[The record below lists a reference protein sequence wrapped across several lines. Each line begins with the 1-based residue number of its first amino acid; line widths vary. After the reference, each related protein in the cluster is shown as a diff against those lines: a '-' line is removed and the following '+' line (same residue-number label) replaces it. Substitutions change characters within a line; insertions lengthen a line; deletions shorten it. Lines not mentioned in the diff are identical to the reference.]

1 MFVHVFRRPVN
12 DPTRKGRVQSADS
25 VAYRAEQRTM
35 APSVSGSAI
44 CSAKRPSLSR
54 EPTLAKLPVTASTKR
69 FSRLSAPQSPN
80 SHATLRGSRLRRV
93 SDPRTIVV
101 ERCGSCWTAW
111 MGPPFSPYLNFACTA
126 PLHDSRA
133 LVKSA
138 NATAPLMT
146 AYMAMGGAVGSDV
159 PLPLHVLSGRSK
171 LPVPE
176 ACGSLYRSSSP
187 KP

>member
-1 MFVHVFRRPVN
+1 ML
-12 DPTRKGRVQSADS
+12 DELAPTRKRRVQSPTLLPIAPNRGRWLLS
-25 VAYRAEQRTM
+25 VC
-35 APSVSGSAI
+35 GSAI

-69 FSRLSAPQSPN
+69 LSRLSAPQPPN

-101 ERCGSCWTAW
+101 ERCRSCWTAW
-111 MGPPFSPYLNFACTA
+111 MGPPLSPHLNFACTV

-146 AYMAMGGAVGSDV
+146 SVYGY
-159 PLPLHVLSGRSK
+159 GRGRASRRS
-171 LPVPE
+171 PPFT
-176 ACGSLYRSSSP
+176 SLGTC
-187 KP
+187 